1 MNRTENRSKPDRYEF
16 VLGPASFFDMPEIL
30 EGASLEID
38 IQSDGV
44 VSSRARPGKRVR
56 DLYGIGGGVFHRFDH
71 CDILQRER
79 LNRAGSAGPCQA

>member
-1 MNRTENRSKPDRYEF
+1 
-16 VLGPASFFDMPEIL
+16 
-30 EGASLEID
+30 
-38 IQSDGV
+38 V